1 MDGFSDLLPLLQ
13 GASSP
18 ALVVLAVVAWNLY
31 KAVKELATALHEVDT
46 RLAVIEDRL
55 DIERSKVLAL
65 GRKPRP

>member
-1 MDGFSDLLPLLQ
+1 MDGLSDLLPLLQ

-31 KAVKELATALHEVDT
+31 KAVKELADAVHDVDT

-55 DIERSKVLAL
+55 GVEHAA
-65 GRKPRP
+65 PRRIRPRA